1 MQSISIE
8 GQLRKSTGK
17 AETRELR
24 KTGQVPCSIYGG
36 NENLNFSAPVT
47 AFKDLVYTPEFYT
60 AKIKLDGKELEAVM
74 QGIQFDP
81 VTDDLL
87 HIDFLE
93 LHPDKKV
100 TLSLPVKLEG
110 IPAGVRAGGKVNL
123 RMKKMKVRL
132 YPKDLIEHITIKID
146 HLELGK
152 SVRVGDFELP
162 GIEFLN
168 APHIPIISVLIPRLA
183 KEETPVAATTAAA
196 ATATTPAAGTA
207 TAPAAGA
214 KPEEKKKD
222 EKKKD
227 DKKK

>member
-1 MQSISIE
+1 MKSISIE
-8 GQLRKSTGK
+8 GKIRQSTGK
-17 AETRELR
+17 TETRELR
-24 KTGQVPCSIYGG
+24 RNAQVPCSIYGG

-60 AKIKLDGKELEAVM
+60 AKIKLDGKEVEAIM

-87 HIDFLE
+87 HIDFME

-123 RMKKMKVRL
+123 RMKKLKVRL
-132 YPKDLIEHITIKID
+132 YPKDLIEHITLKID

-152 SVRVGDFELP
+152 SIRIGDFELP

-168 APHIPIISVLIPRLA
+168 APHIPIISVLIPRVA
-183 KEETPVAATTAAA
+183 KEETPVAATAVA
-196 ATATTPAAGTA
+196 ATAATPAAGTSA
-207 TAPAAGA
+207 APAAGA

-222 EKKKD
+222 DKKKD